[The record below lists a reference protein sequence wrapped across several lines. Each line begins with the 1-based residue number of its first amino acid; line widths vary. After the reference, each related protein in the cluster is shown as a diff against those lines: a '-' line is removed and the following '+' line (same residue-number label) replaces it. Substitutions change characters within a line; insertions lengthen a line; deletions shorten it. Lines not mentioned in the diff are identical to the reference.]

1 MNTLKAEKRD
11 MNTKAKKLRREGFVT
26 GTVFGRELSET
37 IPLKMEKAA
46 VERLLKSEGKGGRVL
61 LDVEGQVYNALIK
74 EVDYNPLRRQVDEID
89 FQALVN
95 GEKVHSTAEIHLVGA
110 DMCAG
115 VPELM
120 LPEISYRALP
130 DSLTDR
136 IQVNISHLKA
146 GDSIKVGDLDF
157 AKDENIELMTDLDKI
172 VVAITEAP
180 AAPVEEASE
189 AEQ

>member
-1 MNTLKAEKRD
+1 
-11 MNTKAKKLRREGFVT
+11 
-26 GTVFGRELSET
+26 
-37 IPLKMEKAA
+37 
-46 VERLLKSEGKGGRVL
+46 
-61 LDVEGQVYNALIK
+61 
-74 EVDYNPLRRQVDEID
+74 
-89 FQALVN
+89 
-95 GEKVHSTAEIHLVGA
+95 
-110 DMCAG
+110 MCAG

-180 AAPVEEASE
+180 GACEKISVNTDLL
-189 AEQ
+189 

>member
-74 EVDYNPLRRQVDEID
+74 EVDYNPLKRQVDEID

>member
-1 MNTLKAEKRD
+1 

-74 EVDYNPLRRQVDEID
+74 EVDYNPLKRQVDEID

-95 GEKVHSTAEIHLVGA
+95 GEKVHSTAEIHLVGV